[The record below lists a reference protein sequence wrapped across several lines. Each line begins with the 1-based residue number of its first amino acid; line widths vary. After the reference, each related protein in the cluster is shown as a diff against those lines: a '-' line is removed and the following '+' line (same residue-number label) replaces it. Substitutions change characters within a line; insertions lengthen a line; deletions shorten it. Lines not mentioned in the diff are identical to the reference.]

1 MLLDPG
7 LPPSFSFALVNEM
20 DTLFLTIISRPSEG
34 EREGGRVEI
43 PSGPILRSGTFRFL
57 PLPLAPLDGAV
68 SFNDLGIE

>member
-20 DTLFLTIISRPSEG
+20 DTLFPTIISRPSEE

-43 PSGPILRSGTFRFL
+43 PSGPILRSGTFL
-57 PLPLAPLDGAV
+57 PLSLAPLDGAV
-68 SFNDLGIE
+68 SFNDLGIG